1 MSGCVG
7 WFRAWRNRRMRRN
20 SQYRLTLRF
29 ERTTCGRRQFI
40 VRFHVLI
47 KPVSIDDQL
56 IAKDLVVGTEPNAV
70 ALRLREGEREL
81 IEVESRAQTAG
92 RPDTPIGQV
101 EIGVCR
107 GQSVSKIW
115 CRCEFSPTRI

>member
-1 MSGCVG
+1 KFSQTRARAAGDNLFEGIKRIECVSRDTCLRMSGCVG

-40 VRFHVLI
+40 ARFPVLI
-47 KPVSIDDQL
+47 KPVSIDDHL

-70 ALRLREGEREL
+70 AL
-81 IEVESRAQTAG
+81 
-92 RPDTPIGQV
+92 
-101 EIGVCR
+101 
-107 GQSVSKIW
+107 
-115 CRCEFSPTRI
+115 